1 MTEQSAQSAY
11 IHVENTNRW
20 STRQLVTM
28 ALLVAVGAI
37 FSFVAL
43 PIFPAAA
50 FLTYDPSLVPA
61 MVAGFAFGTGPGV
74 AVGVLI
80 AVLHGLLTGEWVG
93 SLMNI
98 VATLGYIL
106 PAAIIYARSRTY
118 KAAIGGLVLS
128 MVVATVAS
136 VVANLTIGVAF
147 WYGTPDAV
155 LPLVVPALIPFN
167 LLKTFL
173 NSLITLGV
181 YKAISNSI
189 TPEKDQV
196 QGKE

>member
-1 MTEQSAQSAY
+1 
-11 IHVENTNRW
+11 
-20 STRQLVTM
+20 M
-28 ALLVAVGAI
+28 ALMVAVGAI

-43 PIFPAAA
+43 PIFPAAS

-61 MVAGFAFGTGPGV
+61 MVVGFAYGTGPGV
-74 AVGVLI
+74 AVGVLV

-93 SLMNI
+93 SLMNV

-106 PAAIIYARSRTY
+106 PAALIYARSRTY
-118 KAAIGGLVLS
+118 KAAVGGLVLS

-136 VVANLTIGVAF
+136 VAANLTIGVAF
-147 WYGTPDAV
+147 WYGSADAV

-167 LLKTFL
+167 LLKTFI
-173 NSLITLGV
+173 NSLLTLGV
-181 YKAISNSI
+181 YKAVSNLV

-196 QGKE
+196 KGR